1 MRQTFF
7 IKTEEKM
14 ASAAQK
20 PRPAHVPEE
29 NVYEKTHWLLIIT
42 YLVAAVAVY
51 LLIAGAG

>member
-7 IKTEEKM
+7 IQTGEKM